1 MARDRSPILKRCRS
15 LQLDP
20 IFLGIDKK
28 SKKKNLR
35 EGKKVSGYGL
45 QLREKQKAKFIYGV
59 MEGQFKH
66 YYEMADTMKGVTGE
80 NMMQLLE
87 RRLDNVCYRMQIGTT
102 RPMAR
107 QLVSHGHVT
116 VNGALVD
123 IPSYLVKAGDVIAIR
138 ENKRNS
144 EYFKLMRTAKK
155 PSCPKWVTFDPEKLE
170 GKVLAMPER
179 SDIDVPVTEQMIVEL
194 YSK

>member
-20 IFLGIDKK
+20 IYLGISKK
-28 SKKKNLR
+28 SKKKNLK

-66 YYEMADTMKGVTGE
+66 YYELADKQKGITGE
-80 NMMQLLE
+80 NMLVLLE
-87 RRLDNVCYRMQIGTT
+87 RRLDSVCFRMQIGAS

-116 VNGALVD
+116 VNGQSVD
-123 IPSYLVKAGDVIAIR
+123 IPSYLVKTGDVIEIK

-144 EYFKLMRTAKK
+144 EHFKLMRTAKK
-155 PSCPKWVTFDPEKLE
+155 PSCPKWMTFDPEKLE
-170 GKVLAMPER
+170 GKILALPER
-179 SDIDVPVTEQMIVEL
+179 SDIDAPISEHMIVEL